1 MVDTIEIIT
10 LDKETCADVIAHE
23 WGFEWGEHHIEIT
36 DEQFK
41 EICDEVTA
49 TINDCDRMQSF
60 IDNIIVDVG
69 SEIIPDLYHADD
81 VRDEGL

>member
-10 LDKETCADVIAHE
+10 LDKEVCADVIAHA

-41 EICDEVTA
+41 EICDQVTV
-49 TINDCDRMQSF
+49 TINDCDRIQSF
-60 IDNIIVDVG
+60 IDNIIVDVADD
-69 SEIIPDLYHADD
+69 IMPDLYHADD
-81 VRDEGL
+81 VRDQGL